1 MPTLTTRTIIIGVL
15 VVLAIFAAFG
25 LAFHYSTEVILVF
38 AGIVISISM
47 SPVVEWLH
55 AHKLPRSLSVMLIY
69 ACLGV
74 VFVGFIFFV
83 LPQMILQATSLAPK
97 FAEYYDV
104 LISTIQNSPVP
115 YLRQVADQLPAS
127 LNELSASAAS
137 MADGGAGNTVNWT
150 LNVAHGLAGVLF
162 TLSITLLIGFCWTLE
177 GERVEYAFLLLFPTV
192 KRDSTREL
200 IKNIET
206 RVGGFIRGQSLLAL
220 TIGVMA
226 LVAYVIIGLPSALPL
241 AFLAGVFEF
250 VPLFGPTLGAIPA
263 LLVALAFDPSK
274 IIWVIVATIL
284 MQLFENNVLAPRIM
298 QKTVG
303 VSPIITI
310 VSIIGFG
317 FIFGFPGL
325 LVAIP
330 LAAIFQVLMERSLLR
345 PIGSKIKVPEGRDR
359 LSVLRYESQEF
370 IMDIRKLVRR
380 KESRTA
386 QDDSDEIEDAIESI
400 ATDLDGLL
408 ASPAKSDNAS

>member
-74 VFVGFIFFV
+74 VFVGFIFLV

-137 MADGGAGNTVNWT
+137 LADGGAGNTVNWT

-359 LSVLRYESQEF
+359 SSVLRYESQEF

>member
-1 MPTLTTRTIIIGVL
+1 
-15 VVLAIFAAFG
+15 
-25 LAFHYSTEVILVF
+25 
-38 AGIVISISM
+38 
-47 SPVVEWLH
+47 
-55 AHKLPRSLSVMLIY
+55 
-69 ACLGV
+69 
-74 VFVGFIFFV
+74 
-83 LPQMILQATSLAPK
+83 
-97 FAEYYDV
+97 
-104 LISTIQNSPVP
+104 
-115 YLRQVADQLPAS
+115 
-127 LNELSASAAS
+127 
-137 MADGGAGNTVNWT
+137 
-150 LNVAHGLAGVLF
+150 
-162 TLSITLLIGFCWTLE
+162 
-177 GERVEYAFLLLFPTV
+177 
-192 KRDSTREL
+192 
-200 IKNIET
+200 
-206 RVGGFIRGQSLLAL
+206 
-220 TIGVMA
+220 MA
-226 LVAYVIIGLPSALPL
+226 LVPYVIIGLPSALPL

-263 LLVALAFDPSK
+263 MLVALAFDPSK

-345 PIGSKIKVPEGRDR
+345 PIGSKINVPEGRDR
-359 LSVLRYESQEF
+359 LSMLRYESQEF

-380 KESRTA
+380 KEASTA
-386 QDDSDEIEDAIESI
+386 QDDNDVIEDAIESI

-408 ASPAKSDNAS
+408 ASTAKADNAS